1 MSAIAITGASGFV
14 GRALHSHLE
23 SLGVPAVLVSRLP
36 ISVDSGALAR
46 YCDAKNYEDISL
58 LARHFAGCDYVVH
71 LAARAHVRD
80 LSSDLSVF
88 NLYRKANV
96 ESLVAVAKASKI
108 AGVRRLVFLSS
119 IGVNGTA
126 TYGIPFTEADT
137 PCPSDPYAISKLEA
151 EKALSAELSSSSTD
165 WVVLRPP
172 LVYGPNCP
180 GNLQRLLRL
189 ASSALILP
197 FGSLHARRTL
207 ISVDN
212 LIDALM
218 VAVRHPALSR
228 QVFVVSDAQD
238 IDVAGMLQAFLLGL
252 ERGTWRLLPVP
263 PFLIGFLLLLLGKKV
278 LWQKFSGELRVD
290 SSAFQRATGWVP
302 QVCPRDGLRHAAA
315 ALLR

>member
-1 MSAIAITGASGFV
+1 MSTIAITGASGFV
-14 GRALHSHLE
+14 GRALHSRLD
-23 SLGVPAVLVSRLP
+23 SLGIPSVLVSRSPLWVNRG
-36 ISVDSGALAR
+36 SLAR
-46 YCDAKNYEDISL
+46 YCDAKGYSDISL
-58 LARHFAGCDYVVH
+58 LARYFSGCDFVVH

-80 LSSDLSVF
+80 ASSNHPALQLF
-88 NLYRKANV
+88 RKANV

-126 TYGIPFTEADT
+126 TYGTPFTEADT
-137 PCPSDPYAISKLEA
+137 PCPTDPYAITKLEA

-172 LVYGPNCP
+172 LVYGPSCP
-180 GNLQRLLRL
+180 GNLQRLLCL
-189 ASSALILP
+189 ASSAPILP

-218 VAVRHPALSR
+218 VATWHPALSR

-238 IDVAGMLQAFLLGL
+238 IDVAGMLRAILLGL
-252 ERGTWRLLPVP
+252 RRGSWRLLPVP
-263 PFLIGFLLLLLGKKV
+263 PFLIGFLSLLLGKRV
-278 LWQKFSGELRVD
+278 LWKKFSGELRVD
-290 SSAFQRATGWVP
+290 SSAFQRATGWIP
-302 QVCPRDGLRHAAA
+302 QVCPSDGLRHAAA
-315 ALLR
+315 LLR

>member
-1 MSAIAITGASGFV
+1 M
-14 GRALHSHLE
+14 
-23 SLGVPAVLVSRLP
+23 
-36 ISVDSGALAR
+36 SVDRGALAR
-46 YCDAKNYEDISL
+46 YCDAKDYADISL
-58 LARHFAGCDYVVH
+58 LARHFRGCDFVVH

-80 LSSDLSVF
+80 LSSDF
-88 NLYRKANV
+88 AAFDLYRKANV

-119 IGVNGTA
+119 IGVNGAA

-137 PCPSDPYAISKLEA
+137 PCPSDPYAIAKLEA

-172 LVYGPNCP
+172 LVYGPSCP

-197 FGSLHARRTL
+197 FGALHAHRTL
-207 ISVDN
+207 ISIAN
-212 LIDALM
+212 LIDAILI
-218 VAVRHPALSR
+218 AAHHPAVSR
-228 QVFVVSDAQD
+228 RTFVVADSQD

-252 ERGTWRLLPVP
+252 GRGSWRLLPVP
-263 PFLIGFLLLLLGKKV
+263 PFLIGFLLLLLGKKA

-302 QVCPRDGLRHAAA
+302 QVCPHDGLRHAAA
-315 ALLR
+315 ASLQ